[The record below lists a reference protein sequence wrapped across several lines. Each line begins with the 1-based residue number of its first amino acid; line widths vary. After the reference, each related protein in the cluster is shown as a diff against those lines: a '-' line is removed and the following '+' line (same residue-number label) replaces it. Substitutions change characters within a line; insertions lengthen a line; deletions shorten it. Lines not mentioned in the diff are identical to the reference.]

1 MCESGMTIAD
11 IKPYLELMK
20 EWPAGGN
27 AVEKL
32 PGDASDRRFYRLEKK
47 GCGTAI
53 LMVLAEPHRGGELP
67 FIDIR
72 NHLAAS
78 GVRVPELYAYDRERG
93 MLLLEDAGERTL
105 QEELSGRDEETK
117 RRFYRLA
124 VEELVKIHYDAG
136 PSRSAHCGAFDI
148 RFDRKKFLWEL
159 DFFIEHTLEGHLA
172 RGIDPA
178 DKEAM
183 RRIFAGICGC
193 IASLPMVLTH
203 RDYHSR
209 NLLVK
214 EGRLVVVD
222 FQDAR
227 LGPCQYDLAS
237 LLRDSYL
244 VLSDDV
250 REEMVEYYISLKEEK
265 EKKPVDV
272 RRFQA
277 ALDLVSVQ
285 RCLKAAGTFGYMNV
299 VKGNDSYLQYLNPA
313 FANVR
318 AIIAENARLAALG
331 KILFKYIE

>member
-1 MCESGMTIAD
+1 MTIYD
-11 IKPYLELMK
+11 KKPFLELMK
-20 EWPAGGN
+20 EWPAGGD
-27 AVEKL
+27 AFEKL
-32 PGDASDRRFYRLEKK
+32 PGDASDRRFYRLGKK
-47 GCGTAI
+47 GGDTAI

-67 FIDIR
+67 FIDVR

-93 MLLLEDAGERTL
+93 MLLLEDAGECTL
-105 QEELSGRDEETK
+105 QEELSGRDEQT
-117 RRFYRLA
+117 RRGFYRLA
-124 VEELVKIHYDAG
+124 VETLAAIHYEAVPD
-136 PSRSAHCGAFDI
+136 RSAHCGAFDI
-148 RFDRKKFLWEL
+148 RFDREKFLWEL

-172 RGIDPA
+172 RRIDPV
-178 DKEAM
+178 DKAAM

-193 IASLPMVLTH
+193 IASLPAVLTH

-244 VLSDDV
+244 VLSDDM
-250 REEMVEYYISLKEEK
+250 REEMVGYYISLKEEK

-272 RRFQA
+272 RLFQTD
-277 ALDLVSVQ
+277 LDLVSVQ
-285 RCLKAAGTFGYMNV
+285 RCLKAAGTFGYMHV
-299 VKGNDSYLQYLNPA
+299 VKGNDSYLQYLKPA

-318 AIIAENARLAALG
+318 DIIAAHEQLAPLG
-331 KILFKYIE
+331 EILFKYVS